1 MCPGLLH
8 REIFVP
14 FVEFAE
20 FTSLG
25 DRVSTVL
32 TKNMFHVIK
41 QVGTVIVS

>member
-14 FVEFAE
+14 FVEFLK
-20 FTSLG
+20 FKSLG
-25 DRVSTVL
+25 DRLSTVL
-32 TKNMFHVIK
+32 AKNMFHVIK

>member
-14 FVEFAE
+14 FEEFVK

-32 TKNMFHVIK
+32 ANNMFHVIK
-41 QVGTVIVS
+41 QVIVS